1 MPEVTALGP
10 LLTLRMDPLA
20 KLERLD
26 LPVLVVHGSNDTIVP
41 PEMAQRLFAAAR
53 GPKRLVMVEG
63 ATHSGVLRRGRRGSI
78 RRDARTDRR
87 AALIQRGSGAPGG
100 SFPYLRRCSA
110 SSSRSVL

>member
-1 MPEVTALGP
+1 MRRRSPCVPEVTALGP

-63 ATHSGVLRRGRRGSI
+63 ATHSGVLRRAGAEVFAAI
-78 RRDARTDRR
+78 RELTAV
-87 AALIQRGSGAPGG
+87 PH
-100 SFPYLRRCSA
+100 
-110 SSSRSVL
+110 